1 MSKPKKLRSR
11 KAGLPPGSLI
21 HIGEIKTSKPSF
33 SIIDFDERGLQ
44 ETQLPNAAA
53 LGSQPR
59 PFTTRWANIYGAP
72 NPADLATIGN
82 IFSLHPLVQE
92 DILNNV

>member
-44 ETQLPNAAA
+44 ETQ
-53 LGSQPR
+53 
-59 PFTTRWANIYGAP
+59 
-72 NPADLATIGN
+72 
-82 IFSLHPLVQE
+82 
-92 DILNNV
+92 